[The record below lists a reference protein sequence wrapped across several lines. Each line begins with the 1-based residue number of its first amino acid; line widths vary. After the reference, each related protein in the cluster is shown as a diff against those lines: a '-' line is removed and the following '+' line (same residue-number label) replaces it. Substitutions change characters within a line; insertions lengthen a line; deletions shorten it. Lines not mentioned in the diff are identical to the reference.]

1 MVSVSVPESALVV
14 VGGAR
19 FTGREALLYE
29 LLASQAGQSAV
40 ISTCKTGEKAREQY
54 HAPDETAK
62 RLAVVDCVSVPAG
75 CPEKADE
82 HHLLAAHPTDLTDI
96 GTRTSELFEI
106 TNSADGV
113 LAVSNVTALTVF
125 HDSDT
130 VLRFVHKLQ
139 QLATSHGW
147 GLVVEVDTTVE
158 RDQVIAQL
166 SERANTLI
174 QTRTDDGTH
183 EYRVHGK
190 HTQQDWQIQPAAIQP
205 ATMTAATTGTDE

>member
-54 HAPDETAK
+54 HDPDETAK

-113 LAVSNVTALTVF
+113 LAVSNVTATESSPVTPSPAISMGFEVSSVASCPPSSGWLVKF
-125 HDSDT
+125 P
-130 VLRFVHKLQ
+130 
-139 QLATSHGW
+139 SH
-147 GLVVEVDTTVE
+147 VTTVPTSTMM
-158 RDQVIAQL
+158 QL
-166 SERANTLI
+166 L
-174 QTRTDDGTH
+174 
-183 EYRVHGK
+183 
-190 HTQQDWQIQPAAIQP
+190 
-205 ATMTAATTGTDE
+205 